1 MPYTGIV
8 LSILSII
15 FGVFLILLS
24 HWLVAMG
31 LFVKATDL
39 CEAQFRRRPVRC
51 VLVGI
56 FTYGIIMGVLLGLT
70 GKVGGGPLLIAAI
83 PLIMAFIGS
92 AGLALRIG
100 GDLSES
106 RERWRRGMR
115 GATMLGLCCITP
127 FLGWFIVFPLV
138 MAAGFGALV
147 LAKPWKSSAAPALA
161 VDLESSAPVL
171 S

>member
-8 LSILSII
+8 LTILSIV
-15 FGVFLILLS
+15 FGAFLILLA

-39 CEAQFRRRPVRC
+39 CEIEFRRRPVRC

-56 FTYGIIMGVLLGLT
+56 FTYGILMAVLLGMA
-70 GKVGGGPLLIAAI
+70 GKMGGGPLLIAAI

-92 AGLALRIG
+92 SGLALRIG
-100 GDLSES
+100 SDLSETK
-106 RERWRRGMR
+106 ERWRRGMR
-115 GATMLGLCCITP
+115 GATMLGFCCITP
-127 FLGWFIVFPLV
+127 FLGWFIVFPIV

-147 LAKPWKSSAAPALA
+147 LAKPWKSRIAPETAAA
-161 VDLESSAPVL
+161 LESSVPAL